1 MARLAAKRLADE
13 RAMEEQYERHNPVR
27 GAGATPSMGLSQFR
41 GGGMLGQDG
50 HGQRM
55 VGAGFWDDFKQ
66 GFDST
71 FRPAAQVIKYAAP
84 LAGPEGLAVSAGL
97 GALGYGRK
105 KKSDAHKMGKHL
117 SMQVHKLHGA
127 GFWDDFKEGFDSV
140 MKPAAGAFKAVA
152 PLLGPEAQAASGV
165 ANALGYGRKKRGAG
179 FWDEFKQGF
188 DSTFAPAASAFK
200 AVAPLLGP
208 EAQAASGAL
217 GAFGYGRKRGGRV
230 DQSKQ
235 NPFGL
240 SSRSG
245 AYEGMG
251 KKAPKEDKPYIHPKF
266 GQMKAAPDQSSLMGA
281 VQGLRR
287 LKAQSAAS
295 AADKAAMDAFK
306 AAHSGKGRRASAGP
320 SDKRRARGAAVSRL
334 MKQGM
339 SLGEASR
346 HIKEHGM

>member
-152 PLLGPEAQAASGV
+152 PLLGPEAQAASG
-165 ANALGYGRKKRGAG
+165 
-179 FWDEFKQGF
+179 
-188 DSTFAPAASAFK
+188 
-200 AVAPLLGP
+200 
-208 EAQAASGAL
+208 AL